1 MHSETWQLKS
11 HQHLQFLTHV
21 LLLHSNPLHSSSL
34 LHLLQAL
41 LSLLVLLRFT
51 VAVLKST
58 NPSSEHGKV
67 FSSDK
72 NQTCVKLCE
81 WLSLVNDWRFDWA
94 ETLYSRLRKVQVKIN
109 WHPNKSSKPEQTN
122 GRLFC
127 LTSVQNRE
135 DLKIL
140 NPSWIKLQIR
150 ITQIRHTSVVYRDVE
165 NNKCLIMFIQ
175 GFTGH
180 INPNGTVLWETGN
193 SDAKDKKIQL
203 AYAILLVAINIHKR
217 IFLLLFNIRLPALLL

>member
-1 MHSETWQLKS
+1 MHSDTWQLKS

-21 LLLHSNPLHSSSL
+21 LLFHFNPLHSSSPL
-34 LHLLQAL
+34 RLLQAV

-51 VAVLKST
+51 FAVLKNT

-72 NQTCVKLCE
+72 NQTCVKLCDE
-81 WLSLVNDWRFDWA
+81 WLSLVKDWRFDWA
-94 ETLYSRLRKVQVKIN
+94 ETLYSRLRKVQVKLN
-109 WHPNKSSKPEQTN
+109 QHLNKSNKPEQTN

-150 ITQIRHTSVVYRDVE
+150 ITQIRHTPVVYRDVE
-165 NNKCLIMFIQ
+165 NNKCLIMFI
-175 GFTGH
+175 
-180 INPNGTVLWETGN
+180 
-193 SDAKDKKIQL
+193 
-203 AYAILLVAINIHKR
+203 
-217 IFLLLFNIRLPALLL
+217 